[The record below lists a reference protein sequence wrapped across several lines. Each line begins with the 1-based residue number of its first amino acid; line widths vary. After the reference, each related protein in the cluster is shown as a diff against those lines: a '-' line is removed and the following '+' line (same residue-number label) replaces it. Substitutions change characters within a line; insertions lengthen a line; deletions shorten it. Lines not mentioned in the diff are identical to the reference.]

1 MYSGE
6 IFIRFFKL
14 ILLYMCKRVTVQ
26 SRSTHTTYNKDSF
39 ARCYK
44 TNQYKRKNPI
54 DNTFVKIYLK
64 PNNHI
69 KQH

>member
-1 MYSGE
+1 
-6 IFIRFFKL
+6 
-14 ILLYMCKRVTVQ
+14 MCKRVTVQ
-26 SRSTHTTYNKDSF
+26 SRSTHTTYNKDNF